1 MKMGDLVRYGIPVE
15 LIRSWTSCE
24 SESLLPLQEI
34 AVKRHGVFSGSSLVI
49 QAPTSSG
56 KTFIGEMAAVRAAL
70 DRKKA
75 LYLVPLKALAEEKYH
90 DFKEKYNSYGI
101 KVIVSSRD
109 FREFDGDLQ
118 RGDFSI
124 AIVVYEKLAQL
135 FARRPERLEE
145 VNLVV
150 IDELEMLADGKRG
163 QVLELLLA
171 QIVMREKRPQLIGLS
186 AVLAD
191 GEDIAEWL
199 GAKFLAW
206 HRRPVELRQGVLYN
220 GRFRYR
226 TYNDREEGYEKLA
239 QSDDGTSWGHLSASV
254 VALAERDEQ
263 RLEFVKG
270 RAESRRVAHDLA
282 ESLPCVAAQTA
293 IEELDAME
301 HTQSKRLLIECL
313 EHGVAFHNADLSALE
328 RRIVERYFKRGE
340 IKVIVA
346 TSTLA
351 MGMNLPAKNVFIEP
365 DRWKY
370 DDRFG
375 TPWITSITQAEYEN
389 MAGRA
394 GRLALEEEFGRA
406 ILVAATAYERE
417 VLWRRYVEGE
427 CKALEPQLANGKLGD
442 HLLRL
447 AASGMASTGD
457 EAATI
462 LRATL
467 TGRRVWTKQ
476 VGEEEFRRNVHVAIE
491 DLVRADAVEL
501 DSHEHLSVS
510 AFGRAATAC
519 GISIETGRALKEWV
533 EKSHDRYWE
542 EIDLILALALTRDG
556 RTPYVSMS
564 SHEYA
569 CAGYVERLRD
579 ERRSSDWSVDTPLN
593 RLLNASA
600 PPLFD
605 EMKAIKVA
613 LVLKRWI
620 DLVPVHEIEEEF
632 STMAGQIVT
641 AAEQMSWLADAAIE
655 IAKSCGHTERLSEMI
670 RDLSD
675 RLRFGVPVEAL
686 ALARLRVDG
695 LDRSRIARLAAAGCA
710 TPESIAQSALDKLAS
725 MVGQRIAR
733 ALKERFSNDSVE
745 PAQNS
750 SSPFRLVIDDRQ
762 PGVVVIGDKQVRL
775 PERPYRLIRLL
786 AERPQQCVT
795 YDEIYTEL
803 WGADIFVENNQ
814 MHQHKSDILR
824 RTRDAVPEDI
834 ELIRTIPKRGFV
846 LTVPPEMVRLFPVD
860 TPRPVGARESPDKCT
875 AADGVR
881 VH

>member
-1 MKMGDLVRYGIPVE
+1 MKMGDLIRYGIPVE
-15 LIRSWTSCE
+15 LIRSWTSYE
-24 SESLLPLQEI
+24 SETLLPLQEI
-34 AVKRHGVFSGSSLVI
+34 AVKRHGLFSGSSLVI

-70 DRKKA
+70 DRQKA

-90 DFKEKYNSYGI
+90 DFTQKYGAYGI

-124 AIVVYEKLAQL
+124 GIVVYEKLAQL

-145 VNLVV
+145 VNLVI
-150 IDELEMLADGKRG
+150 IDELEMLADEKRG
-163 QVLELLLA
+163 QTLELLLA
-171 QIVMREKRPQLIGLS
+171 QILMREERLQLIGLS

-239 QSDDGTSWGHLSASV
+239 QSDDGTSWGHLCASL

-263 RLEFVKG
+263 SLVFVKG
-270 RAESRRVAHDLA
+270 RAESRRGACDLA
-282 ESLPCVAAQTA
+282 ESLPCVPAQTA

-301 HTQSKRLLIECL
+301 HTQSKQLLIECL

-328 RRIVERYFKRGE
+328 RRVVERYFKRGE
-340 IKVIVA
+340 ITVIVA

-375 TPWITSITQAEYEN
+375 TPWISSISQAEYEN

-406 ILVAATAYERE
+406 ILVAGTAYERE

-427 CKALEPQLANGKLGD
+427 CKALEPQLANGKLGN

-447 AASGMASTGD
+447 VASGIASTGD
-457 EAATI
+457 EAAAI
-462 LRATL
+462 LRSTL
-467 TGRRVWTKQ
+467 TGRRVWTKR

-491 DLVRADAVEL
+491 DLVRADAVEV
-501 DSHEHLSVS
+501 DGRGGLSVS

-533 EKSHDRYWE
+533 EKSQDRYWE
-542 EIDLILALALTRDG
+542 EIDLILALATTRDG

-579 ERRSSDWSVDTPLN
+579 ERRSSDWMVDTPLN

-632 STMAGQIVT
+632 STMAGQIVG

-655 IAKSCGHTERLSEMI
+655 IAKACGHAERLTDTI

-675 RLRFGVPVEAL
+675 RLRFGVTVDGL

-695 LDRSRIARLAAAGCA
+695 LDRSAIAGLAAAGCV
-710 TPESIAQSALDKLAS
+710 TPESIVHSSVEKLAS
-725 MVGQRIAR
+725 VVGQRIAR
-733 ALKERFSNDSVE
+733 ALKERFPKESVGVTQS
-745 PAQNS
+745 ANG
-750 SSPFRLVIDDRQ
+750 PFHLVIDDRR
-762 PGVVVIGDKQVRL
+762 PGVVVIGDTQVRL

-786 AERPQQCVT
+786 AERPQECVT
-795 YDEIYTEL
+795 YDEIYAAL
-803 WGADIFVENNQ
+803 WGADVFVENNQ
-814 MHQHKSDILR
+814 MHQHKSEILR
-824 RTRDAVPEDI
+824 RTRDVMPEDF

-846 LTVPPEMVRLFPVD
+846 LTVPPEMVRVIRIAPSEVS
-860 TPRPVGARESPDKCT
+860 TGSAS
-875 AADGVR
+875 
-881 VH
+881 

>member
-1 MKMGDLVRYGIPVE
+1 MKMADLIRYGIPVE
-15 LIRSWTSCE
+15 LIRSWTACE
-24 SESLLPLQEI
+24 SATLLPLQEI
-34 AVKRHGVFSGSSLVI
+34 AIKRYGLFSGWSIVI

-90 DFKEKYNSYGI
+90 DFKQKYGAYGI

-124 AIVVYEKLAQL
+124 GVVVYEKLAQL

-150 IDELEMLADGKRG
+150 IDELEMLADERRG
-163 QVLELLLA
+163 QTLELLLA
-171 QIVMREKRPQLIGLS
+171 QIVMREKRPQIIGLS

-191 GEDIAEWL
+191 GEDIAGWL

-220 GRFRYR
+220 GKFRYR
-226 TYNDREEGYEKLA
+226 TYNERKEGYEKLG
-239 QSDDGTSWGHLSASV
+239 QSDDGSTSWGHLCASL

-263 RLEFVKG
+263 SLVFVKG
-270 RAESRRVAHDLA
+270 RAESRRVARDLA
-282 ESLPCVAAQTA
+282 ESLPCLPAHTA

-301 HTQSKRLLIECL
+301 PTQSKQLLIECM

-328 RRIVERYFKRGE
+328 RRVVERYFKRGE

-346 TSTLA
+346 TTTLA

-375 TPWITSITQAEYEN
+375 APWVGSISQAEYEN

-406 ILVAATAYERE
+406 ILVAGTAYERE
-417 VLWRRYVEGE
+417 VFWRRYVEGE

-447 AASGMASTGD
+447 TASGMASTGD

-462 LRATL
+462 LRSTL
-467 TGRRVWTKQ
+467 TGRRVWTRQ
-476 VGEEEFRRNVHVAIE
+476 LGEEEFRRNVHVAIK
-491 DLVRADAVEL
+491 DLERADAVEV
-501 DSHEHLSVS
+501 DRQGGISVS
-510 AFGRAATAC
+510 AFGRAATTC
-519 GISIETGRALKEWV
+519 GICIETGLDLKQWV

-542 EIDLILALALTRDG
+542 EIDLMLALALTRDG

-579 ERRSSDWSVDTPLN
+579 ERRSGDWTVDTPIN

-613 LVLKRWI
+613 LMLKRWI
-620 DLVPVHEIEEEF
+620 ELVPISEIEEEF
-632 STMAGQIVT
+632 STMAGQIVA

-655 IAKSCGHTERLSEMI
+655 IAKACGRAERLSDMI

-675 RLRFGVPVEAL
+675 RLRFGVTVEGL

-695 LDRSRIARLAAAGCA
+695 LDRTTIAGLAAVGLA
-710 TPESIAQSALDKLAS
+710 TPESMAHSSIEKLACV
-725 MVGQRIAR
+725 VGQPIAR
-733 ALKERFSNDSVE
+733 TLKERFSKRSVE
-745 PAQNS
+745 PTQS
-750 SSPFRLVIDDRQ
+750 SSDPFRLAIDDRR
-762 PGVVVIGDKQVRL
+762 PGVIVIGDKEVRL

-786 AERPQQCVT
+786 AERPQECVT
-795 YDEIYTEL
+795 YDEIYAAL
-803 WGADIFVENNQ
+803 WGPDVFVENNQ
-814 MHQHKSDILR
+814 MHQHKSEILR
-824 RTRDAVPEDI
+824 RTRDTVPEDY

-846 LTVPPEMVRLFPVD
+846 LTVPPEMVRVTTVD
-860 TPRPVGARESPDKCT
+860 TPGRVGAS
-875 AADGVR
+875 AG
-881 VH
+881 

>member
-1 MKMGDLVRYGIPVE
+1 MKMGDLIRYGIPVE
-15 LIRSWTSCE
+15 LIRSWTACE
-24 SESLLPLQEI
+24 SETLLPLQEI
-34 AVKRHGVFSGSSLVI
+34 AVKRHGLFSGSSLVI

-90 DFKEKYNSYGI
+90 DFKQKYGAYGI

-109 FREFDGDLQ
+109 FREFDGDLE

-145 VNLVV
+145 VNLVI
-150 IDELEMLADGKRG
+150 IDELEMLADEKRG

-171 QIVMREKRPQLIGLS
+171 QILMREKRPQLIGLS

-239 QSDDGTSWGHLSASV
+239 QSDDGTSWGHLCASL
-254 VALAERDEQ
+254 VALAGRDEQ
-263 RLEFVKG
+263 SLVFVKG
-270 RAESRRVAHDLA
+270 RAESRRGARDLA
-282 ESLPCVAAQTA
+282 ESLPCVPAQPA
-293 IEELDAME
+293 IGELDAME
-301 HTQSKRLLIECL
+301 HTQSKQLLIECL

-328 RRIVERYFKRGE
+328 RRVVERHFKRGE

-346 TSTLA
+346 TTTLA

-375 TPWITSITQAEYEN
+375 TPWISSISQAEYEN

-406 ILVAATAYERE
+406 ILVAGTAYERE

-447 AASGMASTGD
+447 AASGMVSTGD

-462 LRATL
+462 LRSTL
-467 TGRRVWTKQ
+467 TGRRIWTKR

-491 DLVRADAVEL
+491 DLVRAGAVEP
-501 DSHEHLSVS
+501 DSHGGLSVS
-510 AFGRAATAC
+510 AFGRAATTC
-519 GISIETGRALKEWV
+519 GISIETARALKEWV
-533 EKSHDRYWE
+533 EKSQDRYWE
-542 EIDLILALALTRDG
+542 EIDLILALAMTRDG

-564 SHEYA
+564 SNEYA

-613 LVLKRWI
+613 LVLKWWI
-620 DLVPVHEIEEEF
+620 ELVPVHEIEEEF

-655 IAKSCGHTERLSEMI
+655 IAKACGQTERLSEMM

-675 RLRFGVPVEAL
+675 RLRFGVAVEPL

-695 LDRSRIARLAAAGCA
+695 LGRSGIAGLAAAGCA
-710 TPESIAQSALDKLAS
+710 TPESVTQASIEKLAS
-725 MVGQRIAR
+725 IVGQRIAR
-733 ALKERFSNDSVE
+733 ALKEKVPEKSREPTQDSGG
-745 PAQNS
+745 
-750 SSPFRLVIDDRQ
+750 PFRLVIDDRR
-762 PGVVVIGDKQVRL
+762 PGVIGIGDTQIRL

-786 AERPQQCVT
+786 AARPQECVT
-795 YDEIYTEL
+795 YDEIYDAL
-803 WGADIFVENNQ
+803 WGEDVFVENNQ
-814 MHQHKSDILR
+814 MHQHKSEILR
-824 RTRDAVPEDI
+824 RTRDAVPEEF
-834 ELIRTIPKRGFV
+834 ELIRTVPKRGFV
-846 LTVPPEMVRLFPVD
+846 LTVPHEMVRVIRIAPSEVSAGSVPGHD
-860 TPRPVGARESPDKCT
+860 I
-875 AADGVR
+875 
-881 VH
+881 